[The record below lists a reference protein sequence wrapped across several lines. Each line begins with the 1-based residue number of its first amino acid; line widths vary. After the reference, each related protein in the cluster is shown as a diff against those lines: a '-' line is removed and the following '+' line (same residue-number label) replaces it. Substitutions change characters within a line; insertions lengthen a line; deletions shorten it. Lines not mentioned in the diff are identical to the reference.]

1 MNEQNIQNII
11 AYFTQNPT
19 QSQEVLVQNLLASGY
34 PRIDI
39 DEALNRIGISPEILP
54 ETTVDPKPVP
64 KKTRMFHK
72 KYVFITLFVIIILGG
87 IFAAATFI
95 KQNTQLPS
103 SVATPTE
110 SVAQPTATIVPLD
123 DPLQETQSTLL
134 SGIYKVSINQ
144 HIIDTDPANDEQ
156 SVLIYYFDKG
166 SIVRFEHSS
175 GPTIVLQTDTV
186 FSLDT
191 VQKTY
196 TSYAATKSQQDILM
210 STLDETDII
219 KSIINK
225 TEQGVYEWQKIQD
238 TAWKGK
244 NKNTNHLFNVQLDP
258 TTRLLKAM
266 DEYDEKNTK
275 LSESIITIE
284 PTVLDASLLTVP
296 ADFTPVEYELQ

>member
-19 QSQEVLVQNLLASGY
+19 QSQELLVQNLLASGY

-39 DEALNRIGISPEILP
+39 DEALTRIGITPEIVP
-54 ETTVDPKPVP
+54 ETTIDPKPVP
-64 KKTRMFHK
+64 KKTRIFHM
-72 KYVFITLFVIIILGG
+72 KYLFITVFVIIILGG
-87 IFAAATFI
+87 IFVGASFI
-95 KQNTQLPS
+95 KQNTQRPT
-103 SVATPTE
+103 VATPTE
-110 SVAQPTATIVPLD
+110 PAAKPTATAAPLD
-123 DPLQETQSTLL
+123 DPLKKTQSTLL

-144 HIIDTDPANDEQ
+144 HIIDTDPAQDEK

-175 GPTIVLQTDTV
+175 GPTIILQEDSV

-196 TSYAATKSQQDILM
+196 TSYSATKSQQDILM

-225 TEQGVYEWQKIQD
+225 TEKGIYTWQKVQANQWQGNN
-238 TAWKGK
+238 T
-244 NKNTNHLFNVQLDP
+244 NTNHLFKIQLDP
-258 TTRLLKAM
+258 NTQLLHAIE
-266 DEYDEKNTK
+266 EYDNTNIK
-275 LSESIITIE
+275 LSESTITIE
-284 PTVLDASLLTVP
+284 PTVFDASLLTVP
-296 ADFTPVEYELQ
+296 ADYTQVEYELQ